1 VVLEIEVQGAR
12 QVRAAMPHSV
22 QVFIAPPDPVAL
34 RERLE
39 GRGTDSGAAIDE
51 RLRTAELE
59 LAAREEFE
67 HVVVNDEVE
76 RAAAELE
83 RIVREA
89 LDRDP

>member
-12 QVRAAMPHSV
+12 QVRAAMPQSV
-22 QVFIAPPDPVAL
+22 QVFIAPPDPAAL
-34 RERLE
+34 RGRLE

-67 HVVVNDEVE
+67 HVVVNDEIE